1 MLASIMS
8 WSFFAYALQ
17 EDHQDLKGPAFS
29 NPDEIMEMPESWIK
43 QTIKHDP
50 SSGKADIVI
59 TVNQNY
65 FEIVEPIIGT
75 YEKKH
80 GLHIVLH
87 KGTCGISA
95 GMLSNKTADIGGFCC
110 PPGRTDRLPGLKFH
124 TLGIVALAIIV
135 HPDNPVEDITL
146 KQARQIFMGEIY
158 RWSELGR
165 SQGRELPNL
174 PIQPVGRL
182 HCKLRSGHWRGLLD
196 NEDLFSPGIVEV
208 GAIPDMISQVA
219 ENENAIGF
227 ETISMIRHLRDKGR
241 VKILKI
247 SGNDPANESDLIS
260 GKYPLYRVYN
270 ITTWEGGGVENP
282 YAANLVKHLL
292 NEMKTVDSEFGMVP
306 AFRLRKS
313 GWLFKKGTG
322 WKFRDN
328 ELIGEPH

>member
-1 MLASIMS
+1 VVAV
-8 WSFFAYALQ
+8 
-17 EDHQDLKGPAFS
+17 GP
-29 NPDEIMEMPESWIK
+29 
-43 QTIKHDP
+43 Q
-50 SSGKADIVI
+50 
-59 TVNQNY
+59 
-65 FEIVEPIIGT
+65 GT
-75 YEKKH
+75 
-80 GLHIVLH
+80 
-87 KGTCGISA
+87 
-95 GMLSNKTADIGGFCC
+95 
-110 PPGRTDRLPGLKFH
+110 
-124 TLGIVALAIIV
+124 
-135 HPDNPVEDITL
+135 
-146 KQARQIFMGEIY
+146 AR
-158 RWSELGR
+158 RR
-165 SQGRELPNL
+165 VGREIGFVNL
-174 PIQPVGRL
+174 VHGAPLGDIRQEHRALDHPI
-182 HCKLRSGHWRGLLD
+182 
-196 NEDLFSPGIVEV
+196 EV

-313 GWLFKKGTG
+313 GWLFKNGTG